1 MTINWTQNL
10 NDTVLQFIIHYVF
23 DIKLCPGVDGFND
36 IIVSNVMNG
45 SLHYQYELTNLE
57 ENSDFS
63 LHIETVTA
71 TGSTEG
77 ETVLTS
83 TLPDG
88 GFMVT

>member
-1 MTINWTQNL
+1 M
-10 NDTVLQFIIHYVF
+10 
-23 DIKLCPGVDGFND
+23 
-36 IIVSNVMNG
+36 SG

-63 LHIETVTA
+63 VHIETVTA